1 MYQFQP
7 KRVVANPP
15 ELQKTDDET
24 EIASAG
30 AAEGEFPEMGDGK
43 PVEEEEEEEEPEMVS
58 ANTGKGSRKKKG
70 KKGKK

>member
-1 MYQFQP
+1 M
-7 KRVVANPP
+7 VANPP

-43 PVEEEEEEEEPEMVS
+43 PVEEEEEEEEEPEMVS